1 MLRRSSWTLIALSAC
16 VVVAPARSEGVHVVR
31 VGIAEPLTGFSASY
45 GKDEENGAR
54 LAFEEANQQGLVIG
68 GQKVRFEVDAQDDAA
83 DPRTSVVVAQR
94 FVDEGV
100 SGVIGHHNSGCSVAA
115 SALYARAGIPEISPT
130 SSSPTYTAQGFNTTF
145 RTISND
151 EQMAALS
158 ASYSVYRLGAKR
170 IAVIDDGTDYGS
182 NFVNQYV
189 AAVQRD
195 GGEIV
200 SRQYTTAQSVDFRA
214 ILTVIKGINPDLIFF
229 AGQDVQAAGL
239 ARQMRQ
245 LGIKIRFMGEGGFTN
260 ESFLTLAGEGA
271 QGMYS
276 WEYGL
281 PLERMPR
288 AAELDSKMKARF
300 GAGIVHYAPLAYDAS
315 WAMINAMK
323 QADST
328 DPKQYLNAL
337 HTGSFEG
344 VSGRIAFA
352 ANGDLRNATATV
364 YQARDGKWV
373 LLGVE
378 QLGGKESGASSS
390 LKTAP

>member
-1 MLRRSSWTLIALSAC
+1 MLRRSIETLIAILASCAIVPSAQC
-16 VVVAPARSEGVHVVR
+16 EEVNVVKI
-31 VGIAEPLTGFSASY
+31 GIAEPLTGFSASY
-45 GKDEENGAR
+45 GKDEENAAR
-54 LAFEEANQQGLVIG
+54 LAFEEANQQGLVIDG
-68 GQKVRFEVDAQDDAA
+68 RKVRFDVDAQDDAA
-83 DPRTSVVVAQR
+83 DPKTAVVVAQR

-115 SALYARAGIPEISPT
+115 SALYAHAGIPQISPT
-130 SSSPTYTAQGFNTTF
+130 SSSPTYTAQGFKTAF
-145 RTISND
+145 RTTSGD
-151 EQMAALS
+151 RQMAALS
-158 ASYSVYRLGAKR
+158 ARYSTRQLHAKR

-182 NFVNQYV
+182 NFVSQYV
-189 AAVQRD
+189 AGVQKD

-200 SRQYTTAQSVDFRA
+200 SRQYTTPQSVDFRA

-245 LGIKIRFMGEGGFTN
+245 LGIKTRFMGEGGFTN
-260 ESFLTLAGEGA
+260 ENFLKLAGEGA

-288 AAELDSKMKARF
+288 AADLDGKLKARF
-300 GAGIVHYAPLAYDAS
+300 GSGIVHYAPLAYDAA

-328 DPKQYLNAL
+328 DPKQYVNVLR
-337 HTGSFEG
+337 TGSFEG
-344 VSGRIAFA
+344 VSGRIEFA
-352 ANGDLRNATATV
+352 ANGDIRNATASV

-378 QLGGKESGASSS
+378 SQGSRE
-390 LKTAP
+390 

>member
-1 MLRRSSWTLIALSAC
+1 MLRRSMWTVTVILASCAIVQSAHC
-16 VVVAPARSEGVHVVR
+16 EDVDVVKI
-31 VGIAEPLTGFSASY
+31 GIAEPLTGFSASY
-45 GKDEENGAR
+45 GKDEENAAR

-68 GQKVRFEVDAQDDAA
+68 GRKVRFDVDAQDDAG
-83 DPRTSVVVAQR
+83 DPKTAVVVAQR

-115 SALYARAGIPEISPT
+115 SALYARAGIPQISPT
-130 SSSPTYTAQGFNTTF
+130 SSSPTYTAQGFRTTF
-145 RTISND
+145 RTTSGD
-151 EQMAALS
+151 RQMSALS
-158 ASYSVYRLGAKR
+158 ARYSTRQLQAKR

-182 NFVNQYV
+182 NFVSQYV
-189 AAVQRD
+189 AAVERD
-195 GGEIV
+195 GSEVV
-200 SRQYTTAQSVDFRA
+200 SRQYTTPQSVDFRA
-214 ILTVIKGINPDLIFF
+214 ILTVIKGVNPDLIFF

-260 ESFLTLAGEGA
+260 ESFLKLAGEGA

-288 AAELDSKMKARF
+288 AAELDGKLKARF
-300 GAGIVHYAPLAYDAS
+300 GSGIVHYAPLAYDAS

-328 DPKQYLNAL
+328 DPKQYLNVL
-337 HTGSFEG
+337 RTGSFEG

-352 ANGDLRNATATV
+352 ANGDLRNATASV

-373 LLGVE
+373 LLAVE
-378 QLGGKESGASSS
+378 S
-390 LKTAP
+390 LNGRD